1 MELYWQSKVINIFQI
16 KCVNSKSLSMQ
27 EPIFYNLSFDLPGFL
42 PRALLPSKI
51 SQVHSHVL
59 CCVLF
64 LPRTSDVFWLV
75 LIHFWTLFLSN
86 VSSWRRISGN
96 FGNDGSENVYNV
108 TWWNWPYGHSIHQ
121 DTRLEKILWV
131 HTGSCIS
138 SPHGLSATKSSQCT
152 CNQ

>member
-1 MELYWQSKVINIFQI
+1 MQCIAKLPLFSVGTWSGHTYLLKTLWNVINGIVLAVEGNKYLSN

-108 TWWNWPYGHSIHQ
+108 TW
-121 DTRLEKILWV
+121 
-131 HTGSCIS
+131 
-138 SPHGLSATKSSQCT
+138 
-152 CNQ
+152 